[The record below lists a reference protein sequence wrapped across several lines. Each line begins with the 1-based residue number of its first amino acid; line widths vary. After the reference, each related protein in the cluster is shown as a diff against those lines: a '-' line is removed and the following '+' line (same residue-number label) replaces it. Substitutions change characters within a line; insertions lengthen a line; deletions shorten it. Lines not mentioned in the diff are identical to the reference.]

1 MTIRRACCPFTEQ
14 HERGCQHADLWQWQ
28 CFIRG
33 TEYPARFVDDESR
46 ITLRGCYRSE
56 GDLLLCDGIPV
67 LDDVEAA
74 LSGLEPKHRLTRRAG
89 V

>member
-1 MTIRRACCPFTEQ
+1 MQPNPK
-14 HERGCQHADLWQWQ
+14 DLWQWQ

-33 TEYPARFVDDESR
+33 TEYPARFVDAESR
-46 ITLRGCYRSE
+46 ITFRGCYRSE

-74 LSGLEPKHRLTRRAG
+74 LSGLEPKHRLTRQAG
-89 V
+89 VRALLAGTSGQPHST